1 MKALALARTLTGRS
15 CPLGP
20 TVHTHTHD
28 TSLVEGDLSGD
39 SGAFAGPRQQC
50 CLGGTINLTL
60 GRTGF
65 LTFPSSVYQP
75 ATPAWISFQA
85 HSFLGTS
92 ETNCRE
98 PGPGLMLKCVFPLL
112 VPWCGNGGWGQQK
125 DARFHARTIC
135 QVFLASF
142 QQLGESKQELET
154 VHRGGAKNHSPEI
167 WKAQVGGSLAG

>member
-1 MKALALARTLTGRS
+1 MTQRVKALAVARTLTGRS

-20 TVHTHTHD
+20 TVQAHTHD

-39 SGAFAGPRQQC
+39 SGAGPRQQC

-85 HSFLGTS
+85 HSFLRTS

-98 PGPGLMLKCVFPLL
+98 PGPGLMFKCACFPSAGAL
-112 VPWCGNGGWGQQK
+112 VWQWWLGTTKG
-125 DARFHARTIC
+125 ARFHARTIC

-167 WKAQVGGSLAG
+167 